1 MKKVCF
7 VLATLLLVC
16 VLVMPVLAAP
26 DEAPIHIAGNTY
38 YDASENTFLYY
49 VNTTTLQVLRCTVA
63 DGMITDQAVTVQADA
78 GVALAVYL
86 NGNLQ
91 EGAYS
96 GTFQTPGEYVV
107 MYVGGAVSER
117 ILSFTIVPALCN
129 YVTAYVLP
137 AGFEITEASLN
148 GTSLL
153 CEKNYIKLTDEGEYN
168 IHYRCIRTDIPYQL
182 VVRTDFTGPILHLEE
197 VTDGTAS
204 GPVDISEAKL
214 ATELNIYH
222 NGERIAKKYLLT
234 ESGEYLIELADE
246 AGNKTSY
253 SFTILIYFDGNSWL
267 FFLILSGAVILLVAY
282 LIHARRHLRVR

>member
-1 MKKVCF
+1 MKKVC
-7 VLATLLLVC
+7 LALTALLLMC
-16 VLVMPVLAAP
+16 VLVTPVVAAA
-26 DEAPIHIAGNTY
+26 EAPIHIAGNTY
-38 YDASENTFLYY
+38 YDSSENAFLYY
-49 VNTTTLQVLRCTVA
+49 VNTETLQVLRCTVA
-63 DGMITDQAVTVQADA
+63 DGMITNQAVTIKADA

-86 NGNLQ
+86 NGNRL

-96 GTFQTPGEYVV
+96 GTFETPGEYVV
-107 MYVGGAVSER
+107 MYVGGTVTER
-117 ILSFTIVPALCN
+117 VLSFTIVPSLCN

-137 AGFEITEASLN
+137 AGFEITEVSLD

-153 CEKNYIKLTDEGEYN
+153 YEKNYIKLTDEGEYN

-197 VTDGTAS
+197 VTDGTAR

-214 ATELNIYH
+214 AAEINIYH
-222 NGERIAKKYLLT
+222 NGERISKKYILT

-246 AGNKTSY
+246 AGNKTTY

-267 FFLILSGAVILLVAY
+267 FILILLASVVILVVY
-282 LIHARRHLRVR
+282 LIHSRRHLRVR